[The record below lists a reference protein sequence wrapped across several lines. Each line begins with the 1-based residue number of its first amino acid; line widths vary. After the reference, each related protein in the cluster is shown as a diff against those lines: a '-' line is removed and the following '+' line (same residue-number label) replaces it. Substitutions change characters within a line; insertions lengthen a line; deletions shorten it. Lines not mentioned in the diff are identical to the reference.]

1 MPLFANY
8 RESVQCSP
16 DDWET
21 YHRSMVVTQDTTVR
35 DLMDF
40 KHKCNIGINRNRKY
54 PRDLDGITFS
64 SSPEDVAG

>member
-1 MPLFANY
+1 
-8 RESVQCSP
+8 
-16 DDWET
+16 
-21 YHRSMVVTQDTTVR
+21 MVVTQDTTVR

-64 SSPEDVAG
+64 SSPEDVEANAEVTGR